1 MIHVI
6 IVDDELLAGVGIQ
19 SLIDGKE
26 GIQVDG
32 VFAGPEEA
40 IPFLREN
47 QIDIVITDIEMAQM
61 NGLDFIQAIRESG
74 LADGV
79 IILSCHDDFS
89 YAQEAISKGTDS
101 YLLKH
106 KISGPVLIEEVK
118 KVYLKTH
125 KENRESDADF
135 GGKGFSWDSMKEEVY
150 TVCVLLF
157 YSADGSDDVKE
168 DQVRGKMMY
177 HLIEQIVSR
186 YQLGTVIQPYDR
198 SPFLLFRQDPDKPE
212 KERKTEII
220 SGLSILLKHIR
231 QYYSRKV
238 TAGLSNEFT
247 ELSSMREQYEK
258 AASAA
263 EKYFYEPEKE
273 FFFYH
278 APIREF
284 QNPEFS
290 SEGFLEENGISVF
303 AEELKYCLKQASFC
317 AVSLENI
324 RARLVQS
331 VSRMLFRVL
340 DRNPYLQNFQG
351 KKELDARILSAI
363 IHAGDAKE
371 LQERLIDV
379 LSKYH
384 KDFRESLGQD
394 PLSAVFSY
402 IDEHLA
408 DRLSLDELAEI
419 GCMSIPTFTKKFKDR
434 TGMTLVQYL
443 NEKRIMRAKVLL
455 MNKNLSLEQI
465 AEETGFSN
473 ANYLVRV
480 FKKVT
485 GSTISDYRR

>member
-371 LQERLIDV
+371 LQFVQSFLRYACAFQILET
-379 LSKYH
+379 
-384 KDFRESLGQD
+384 
-394 PLSAVFSY
+394 
-402 IDEHLA
+402 
-408 DRLSLDELAEI
+408 DRLVKETEDLLGIFIIDIHHQVGIFNIVDPGHMLVPDSLDPVGAEAVLQQ
-419 GCMSIPTFTKKFKDR
+419 GRTLQSFTYAQFCPGEDILDPVSGR
-434 TGMTLVQYL
+434 HGA
-443 NEKRIMRAKVLL
+443 RGA
-455 MNKNLSLEQI
+455 
-465 AEETGFSN
+465 
-473 ANYLVRV
+473 
-480 FKKVT
+480 
-485 GSTISDYRR
+485 